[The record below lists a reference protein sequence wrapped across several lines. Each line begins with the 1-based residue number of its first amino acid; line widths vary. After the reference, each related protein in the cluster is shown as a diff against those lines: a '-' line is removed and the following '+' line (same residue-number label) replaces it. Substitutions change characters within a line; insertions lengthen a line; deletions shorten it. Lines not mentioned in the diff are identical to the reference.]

1 MAQATANGIQ
11 IEYDT
16 FGDRSGRPLLLI
28 VGFSAQMIGWS
39 EEVCNQFVD
48 GGHYVI
54 RFDNRDTGLSTKF
67 EDAGAPDVAEAM
79 SAVMRGEKI
88 EVPYT
93 YYDMGDDAVGLL
105 DFLGIE
111 KAHICGMSM
120 GAAIAQ
126 TIAISHPTRVLS
138 LISIYG
144 TTGDPRLPMAKP
156 EVFQILMTPPPAER
170 DASISYSVD
179 SFRTIAGSGF
189 PFEEDWIRKISAAS
203 YDRSF
208 YPQGAAR
215 QFTAMLVRGNR
226 RRALASVTAPTLV
239 IHGNEDPLGP
249 VECGKATAEA
259 IPGAELM
266 IVKGMGHDLPYRGA
280 WPRIVEKIS
289 AHTKKAA
296 A

>member
-11 IEYDT
+11 LEYDT

-28 VGFSAQMIGWS
+28 IGFGAQMIHWS
-39 EEVCNQFVD
+39 EEVCKQLVD

-54 RFDNRDTGLSTKF
+54 RFDNRDTGLSTKC
-67 EDAGAPDVAEAM
+67 EDAGVPDVAEAM
-79 SAVMRGEKI
+79 STVMRGEKI
-88 EVPYT
+88 EAPYT

-111 KAHICGMSM
+111 KAHVCGMSM

-126 TIAISHPTRVLS
+126 TIAISHPMRISS

-156 EVFQILMTPPPAER
+156 EIFQILMTPPPAER
-170 DASISYSVD
+170 AAYVDYSVD
-179 SFRTIAGSGF
+179 VNKKIKGSGF
-189 PFEEDWIRKISAAS
+189 PLEENWLRTIAAES

-208 YPQGAAR
+208 YPQGTAR

-226 RRALASVTAPTLV
+226 RRALATVTTPTLV
-239 IHGNEDPLGP
+239 IHGNEDPLVP

-266 IVKGMGHDLPYRGA
+266 IIEGMGHDLPYRGA
-280 WPRIVEKIS
+280 WPRIVEAVTAFTGK
-289 AHTKKAA
+289 TAA
-296 A
+296 